1 MTLEQGRG
9 KGPPNEN
16 RAPTLGDPAEIGDTT
31 TTIADSIDT
40 GRRPRRGRGAEL
52 LEQLRRRYEAARR
65 LPPLPCGR
73 RDPVRPAELVQ
84 RGGRP

>member
-1 MTLEQGRG
+1 MTAERGAG

-16 RAPTLGDPAEIGDTT
+16 RAPQGGPADVSDTT
-31 TTIADSIDT
+31 TNAANPNDA
-40 GRRPRRGRGAEL
+40 RRQRRHGRGAEL

-65 LPPLPCGR
+65 LPPLSCGR
-73 RDPVRPAELVQ
+73 RDPVRPAGLAQ